1 MEVFPGKNKFF
12 VPKLMIR
19 KASNLLCFKEE
30 RTKVSTTEIHLVFS
44 VFTFLKTSITLNLA
58 FYIYQK
64 NWQGKNTQKA
74 KTNKKRRNKKLNKP
88 ETTQPDHTSTED

>member
-19 KASNLLCFKEE
+19 KPSNLLCFKEE

-64 NWQGKNTQKA
+64 NWQEKKHTKSKKQQEKKKQKTKQTRNNNT
-74 KTNKKRRNKKLNKP
+74 T
-88 ETTQPDHTSTED
+88 